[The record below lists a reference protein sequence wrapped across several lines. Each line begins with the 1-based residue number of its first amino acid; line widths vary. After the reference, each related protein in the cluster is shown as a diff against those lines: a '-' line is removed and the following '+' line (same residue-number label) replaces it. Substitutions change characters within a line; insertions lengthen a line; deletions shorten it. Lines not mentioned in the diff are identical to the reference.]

1 MNQADLSNILVGD
14 DQSSGAAI
22 FDPRGR
28 RIGMIQRLYRE
39 AEGGRLVFAEVA
51 VGGLLGFSMRCY
63 VFPWENLVFDPVLH
77 GYRVSQAEVEQI
89 ACIDKPYVSPK
100 RFLHGRW

>member
-1 MNQADLSNILVGD
+1 M
-14 DQSSGAAI
+14 
-22 FDPRGR
+22 
-28 RIGMIQRLYRE
+28 
-39 AEGGRLVFAEVA
+39 
-51 VGGLLGFSMRCY
+51 
-63 VFPWENLVFDPVLH
+63 FPWENLVFDPVLH